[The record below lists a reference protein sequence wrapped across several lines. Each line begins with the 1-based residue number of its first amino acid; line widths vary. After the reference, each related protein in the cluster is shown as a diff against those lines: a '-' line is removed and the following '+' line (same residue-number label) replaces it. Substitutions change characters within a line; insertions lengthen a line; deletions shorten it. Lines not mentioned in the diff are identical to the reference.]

1 MAEIACIL
9 VNYRNPEDTL
19 ECLQSLS
26 RAGTESFKIFL
37 VNNFSA
43 DGSKELLSGYLH
55 DSGMDAAYMD
65 AGGNI
70 GFAAGVNMGV
80 RAALGEKIPHILL
93 LNNDTVVANDFT
105 REMLKCARQHPED
118 VLAGRVDDFSTN
130 VPSFNIGVISPL
142 TGQIRH
148 ILDADFQGAIDFVS
162 GCLMLVP
169 SEVFARL
176 GLLDEKLFMYYED
189 ADFCYR
195 LRKAGVAIRYCPSIG
210 IRHKFSASVTRAR
223 TPKEYYRIR
232 NQTYTVMRRANVYQR
247 IFYMVFLLMMPFYKM
262 VRRPKL
268 VGQAVRGACDGLLGR
283 MGKRHSDLE
292 ANGTER

>member
-26 RAGTESFKIFL
+26 KAGAQSYKVFL

-43 DGSKELLSGYLH
+43 DGSKEMLSGYLH
-55 DSGMDAAYMD
+55 DSGMDAAYLD

-80 RAALGEKIPHILL
+80 RAALGEKIPHILF
-93 LNNDTVVANDFT
+93 LNNDTVVADNFT
-105 REMLKCARQHPED
+105 RELLKCAREHPGE
-118 VLAGRVDDFSTN
+118 VLAGRVDDFATGS
-130 VPSFNIGVISPL
+130 PSFNIGTFSPL
-142 TGQIRH
+142 TGQVRH
-148 ILDADFQGAIDFVS
+148 IFDPDFSGEIDFVS
-162 GCLMLVP
+162 GCLILVP
-169 SEVFARL
+169 SDVFSRL

-195 LRKAGVAIRYCPSIG
+195 LRKAGVHIRYCPSIC

-232 NQTYTVMRRANVYQR
+232 NQTYTVMRRANILQR
-247 IFYMVFLLMMPFYKM
+247 IFYMIFLLLMPFYKIL
-262 VRRPKL
+262 RRPQL
-268 VGQAVRGACDGLLGR
+268 FGQAMRGAWDGLLGR
-283 MGKRHSDLE
+283 MGKRHTDLE
-292 ANGTER
+292 TIGKAT